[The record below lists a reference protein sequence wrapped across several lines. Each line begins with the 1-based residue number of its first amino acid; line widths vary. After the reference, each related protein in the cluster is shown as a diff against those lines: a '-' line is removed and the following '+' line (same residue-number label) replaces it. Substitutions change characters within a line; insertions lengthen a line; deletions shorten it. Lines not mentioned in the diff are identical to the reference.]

1 MSTPQISRRSVA
13 KGIAWT
19 APAITIAATAPSLA
33 ASESEI
39 PSIDE
44 GRSHGT
50 RCQGSSQEPA
60 GYNKGYRVF
69 LAVEPATAPA
79 PVLVSVVNGSG
90 ETQTVVA
97 GPVAVSGK
105 PGVYEYVVEGG
116 SSATWL
122 DITYT
127 IGDGPV
133 TAARIQTSPHCAGYE
148 Y

>member
-1 MSTPQISRRSVA
+1 MSTPQISRRSLA
-13 KGIAWT
+13 KGVAWA
-19 APAITIAATAPSLA
+19 APAVTIAAAAPSLA
-33 ASESEI
+33 ASVGEPPTVDESL
-39 PSIDE
+39 
-44 GRSHGT
+44 SHGT
-50 RCQGSSQEPA
+50 RCQGASQEPA

-90 ETQTVVA
+90 DTQTVVR
-97 GPVAVSGK
+97 GPLAVSGK
-105 PGVYEYVVEGG
+105 PGVYEYVVEGD

-122 DITYT
+122 DITYS

-133 TAARIQTSPHCAGYE
+133 TAARIQTSPNCAGYE

>member
-1 MSTPQISRRSVA
+1 MSTPQISRRSLA
-13 KGIAWT
+13 KGVAWA
-19 APAITIAATAPSLA
+19 APAVTIAAAAPSLA
-33 ASESEI
+33 ASVGE
-39 PSIDE
+39 PPTVDE

-90 ETQTVVA
+90 ETQTIVS

-116 SSATWL
+116 SSSTWL
-122 DITYT
+122 DVTYT
-127 IGDGPV
+127 IGGGPV
-133 TAARIQTSPHCAGYE
+133 SPGRIQTRPHCAAYR